1 MLIAGPSG
9 SGKSAAVRLIAAEA
23 NKRLLEWKAPVPTL
37 WQDFNYSCC
46 SGSAYSSKLDDF
58 VSFITRASQYL
69 PLSDIPVPYLTDKN
83 FTAVQQKP
91 ASKGCSVDQA
101 LRSKDS
107 ILLLDDIPIEQ
118 DERVLEILRRLSRES
133 QVPVVVIITRTN
145 DGGGLHGKPVG
156 ESKDRLPQKQPA
168 SGALT
173 IHHLVR
179 ALDSSGVFTVSFNP
193 VTVPRL
199 LKAMTAVAR
208 AEGIAIQHSTFTDIA
223 AAARGDVRCA
233 ITGLQMMSTGFAE
246 DVYAIPRQKNDCKEI
261 YNLPKKTATSQ
272 ERLSWLA
279 TITKRDN
286 FLSMFHALG
295 KILYNKRV
303 CVLATSVTHRG
314 NAGVHYDKDLD
325 SENIRRNSLKLQG
338 DSRALYRCVDGL
350 VNYGGSKDF
359 LQIHPSL
366 CREWMSCDPEAV
378 MLSSGMTV
386 ESVISFIHENLP
398 ELLCEDAI
406 EDAAVALGYVS
417 DSSTI
422 NRNGFEFTNLGSM
435 SKATLSVFDRA
446 STAIESN
453 VIPELASGSI
463 IARGVLFAPHP
474 SRPAVRRWSNF
485 KGPKAGR
492 VLRAASMN
500 MHEVRTVVAAALN
513 GDFSTTSR
521 RIYLQEHVFDRANMK
536 SAGLDNVYQ
545 IIPHRTR
552 GYATLGE
559 QQHGRLPPIIRDQ
572 LKPGDVVNCKLHDTS
587 MKIPG
592 GGLICAASDLVQL
605 GNAMLDDQL
614 LKRATRDKAWTPQ
627 STQDGKATT
636 YGLGWVVTQA
646 DQSPRISHSGGQAGT
661 ATYLMILPDQQ
672 AVIAIMAN
680 LQGAPC
686 TRLARTLQNMIES
699 AKSPK

>member
-46 SGSAYSSKLDDF
+46 SGSAYTSKLDDF

-223 AAARGDVRCA
+223 AAARGDVRFA

-513 GDFSTTSR
+513 GDFSIGSDTAAAAAETLPMLRLIASSGYEGMMRVPYIPARWATVVVSNDDDDDDESSVASSR
-521 RIYLQEHVFDRANMK
+521 K
-536 SAGLDNVYQ
+536 SLND
-545 IIPHRTR
+545 
-552 GYATLGE
+552 TLCAP
-559 QQHGRLPPIIRDQ
+559 R
-572 LKPGDVVNCKLHDTS
+572 PGDASTFVGKITESRFSRDVLRVNVAKVPVDT
-587 MKIPG
+587 PPPHH
-592 GGLICAASDLVQL
+592 
-605 GNAMLDDQL
+605 AMDD
-614 LKRATRDKAWTPQ
+614 DIVSW
-627 STQDGKATT
+627 
-636 YGLGWVVTQA
+636 
-646 DQSPRISHSGGQAGT
+646 
-661 ATYLMILPDQQ
+661 
-672 AVIAIMAN
+672 
-680 LQGAPC
+680 
-686 TRLARTLQNMIES
+686 
-699 AKSPK
+699 